1 MSSVAQAALSHQ
13 RLGRS
18 PSRAITI
25 TNQKGGSGKT
35 TTAVNLG
42 ACLARLGK
50 KVLLVDI
57 DPQAHAT
64 IHLGLKPFE
73 LESTIRN
80 VLMDSQPPEGTIVH
94 TLVEGLDILPS
105 HISLSG
111 AEIELAGVV
120 GRENMLRDGL
130 RKCKR
135 KYDYVLI
142 DCPPSLGLLTLNA
155 LKAAQEVLIPIQTE
169 FFALEG
175 MSKLLRTIDVVKE
188 RINRG
193 LEITGIVL
201 TMFDGRKNIC
211 KDVVEK
217 VEDHFKGKVFKTK
230 IRDNVKLAEAPS
242 YGQPII
248 LYAPRSYGSQD
259 YQKLAKEVVSH
270 G

>member
-1 MSSVAQAALSHQ
+1 MRV
-13 RLGRS
+13 
-18 PSRAITI
+18 ITI

-42 ACLARLGK
+42 ACLARLGE

-73 LESTIRN
+73 LESTIYN
-80 VLMDSQPPEGTIVH
+80 VLMNSQPPEGTIVN

-105 HISLSG
+105 HIDLSG
-111 AEIELAGVV
+111 AEIELAGVA
-120 GRENMLRDGL
+120 GRESILTDSLN
-130 RKCKR
+130 KCKR
-135 KYDYVLI
+135 KYDYILI
-142 DCPPSLGLLTLNA
+142 DCSPSLGLLTLNA
-155 LKAAQEVLIPIQTE
+155 LKAAQEVFIPIQTE

-175 MSKLLRTIDVVKE
+175 LSKLFRTIDIVKE
-188 RINRG
+188 RINRR
-193 LEITGIVL
+193 LDITGIVL

-211 KDVVEK
+211 NDVVTR
-217 VEDHFKGKVFKTK
+217 VEDRFKGKVFKTR

-248 LYAPRSYGSQD
+248 LYAPRCYGSQD
-259 YQKLAKEVVSH
+259 YQNLAKEVLSH